1 MLAQPYPEKI
11 DSLIPLTNRDAV
23 DLNCQPVFSG
33 AALYA
38 NANICAS
45 LSPAGLAF
53 KLGKQRCKEL
63 IQSQVAIPLC
73 YFEGAP
79 TKSNYALFPDP
90 DELSDSS
97 IGAYFNE
104 CIDYTLN

>member
-1 MLAQPYPEKI
+1 MAHPYLEQLQA
-11 DSLIPLTNRDAV
+11 LICTVNRNDV
-23 DLNCQPVFSG
+23 DLTCKHFFSG

-38 NANICAS
+38 NGNICAS

-53 KLGKQRCKEL
+53 KLGSQRSKAL
-63 IQSQVAIPLC
+63 IDSQVAIPLC

-97 IGAYFNE
+97 VDTYINE
-104 CIDYTLN
+104 CIEYTLS

>member
-1 MLAQPYPEKI
+1 MAHPYLEQLQ
-11 DSLIPLTNRDAV
+11 SLIRIVNRDDV
-23 DLNCQPVFSG
+23 DLNCKHFFSG

-38 NANICAS
+38 NANFCAS

-63 IQSQVAIPLC
+63 IQRQVAIPLC